1 VSSSNRPETKSRL
14 IIRPGTPEDAVDI
27 ACVHV
32 DSWRDTYADILSE
45 SYLARLS
52 VAERVRQRQVI
63 LAGLGQAKAT
73 FVVDDT
79 QHGILGFADCGPARL
94 PQSRPT
100 GEFYAIYLLPE
111 AQGLGV
117 GRIMVASMAEH
128 LHRHGMDRAVAWTL
142 SDNRGACWF
151 YERLGGTVVGDRPI
165 VLVGRNYVEIGYGW
179 DDLTALARHS
189 AVR

>member
-1 VSSSNRPETKSRL
+1 MSSSNRPETKSRL
-14 IIRPGTPEDAVDI
+14 IIRPGAPEDAADI
-27 ACVHV
+27 ARVQV
-32 DSWRDTYADILSE
+32 DSWRDTYADILPE
-45 SYLARLS
+45 AYLARLS
-52 VAERVRQRQVI
+52 VTERVRQRRVI
-63 LAGLGQAKAT
+63 LAGLGHAKAT

-79 QHGILGFADCGPARL
+79 QHGILGFADCGPTRQL
-94 PQSRPT
+94 QSRPT

-111 AQGLGV
+111 AQGLGI

-128 LHRHGMDRAVAWTL
+128 LRRHGMDQAVAWTL

-151 YERLGGTVVGDRPI
+151 YERLGGAVVADRPM
-165 VLVGRNYVEIGYGW
+165 VFAGRTYVETGYGW